1 MAFDLNFGYQDPTQS
16 MSLMNNQ
23 YNPTQSSILSNLG
36 SLGASQPANTGMFSA
51 FSNWL
56 NGDTGRSLFG
66 GTDPSTGFQSM
77 GIVSPTLQGL
87 GSLFQAWNG
96 MQTLGLAKDQFNFQ
110 KNAFNTNLA
119 NQRQTYNTALEDRI
133 RGRTS
138 DYAGKEQDVQSY
150 LNQNRL

>member
-1 MAFDLNFGYQDPTQS
+1 MAFDLNFGYQAPDQAQLLTGG
-16 MSLMNNQ
+16 
-23 YNPTQSSILSNLG
+23 YNPTQSSVLNAPLSTGN
-36 SLGASQPANTGMFSA
+36 APVADNGMFSA

-77 GIVSPTLQGL
+77 GIVAPALQGL
-87 GSLFQAWNG
+87 SSLFQAWNG

-110 KNAFNTNLA
+110 KNAFNTNLN

-138 DYAGKEQDVQSY
+138 DYVGKEQDVQSY
-150 LNQNRL
+150 LDKNRL

>member
-1 MAFDLNFGYQDPTQS
+1 MAYDLNFGYQAPDQAQLLTGG
-16 MSLMNNQ
+16 
-23 YNPTQSSILSNLG
+23 YNPTQSSVLNAPLSTAGNPV
-36 SLGASQPANTGMFSA
+36 ADNGMFSA

-77 GIVSPTLQGL
+77 GLVAPTIQGL

-96 MQTLGLAKDQFNFQ
+96 MQTLGLAKDQLNFQ
-110 KNAFNTNLA
+110 KNAFNTNLN

-138 DYAGKEQDVQSY
+138 DYAGKEQDVQGY
-150 LNQNRL
+150 LDKNRL

>member
-1 MAFDLNFGYQDPTQS
+1 MAFDLNFGYQAPDQAQLLTGG
-16 MSLMNNQ
+16 
-23 YNPTQSSILSNLG
+23 YNPTQSSVLNAPLSTGN
-36 SLGASQPANTGMFSA
+36 APVTDNGMFSA

-56 NGDTGRSLFG
+56 NGDTSRSLFG

-96 MQTLGLAKDQFNFQ
+96 MQTLGLAKDQLNFQ
-110 KNAFNTNLA
+110 RNAFNTNLA

-150 LNQNRL
+150 LDKNRL

>member
-1 MAFDLNFGYQDPTQS
+1 MAYDLNFGYQAPDQTQ
-16 MSLMNNQ
+16 LLTGG
-23 YNPTQSSILSNLG
+23 YNPTQSSVLNAPLSTGGNPV
-36 SLGASQPANTGMFSA
+36 ADNGMFSA
-51 FSNWL
+51 FTNWL
-56 NGDTGRSLFG
+56 NSDIGRSLFG
-66 GTDPSTGFQSM
+66 GTDSETGFQSQ
-77 GIVSPTLQGL
+77 GIVAPTLQGL

-119 NQRQTYNTALEDRI
+119 NQKQTYNTALEDRI